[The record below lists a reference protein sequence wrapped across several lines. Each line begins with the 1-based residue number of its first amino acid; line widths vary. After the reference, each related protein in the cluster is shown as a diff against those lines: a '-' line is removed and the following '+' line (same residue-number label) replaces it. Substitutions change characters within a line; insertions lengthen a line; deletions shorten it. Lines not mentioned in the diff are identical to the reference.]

1 MPTRVFTFAHS
12 CVDQKPERGRVTECD
27 ASILELGVQSDG
39 GAVVSV
45 AIAQREMVTALPDLV
60 RCGGECAWIEC
71 AHVHRRVCE
80 LTLCV
85 DEALVDEAL
94 DAGAPACEEYLQLAM
109 AVCRLHA
116 SRRTARRRRR
126 RRRRRRPARARRGE
140 PSLPLYEHQER
151 TVAWMIAHEARLPPP
166 LRYDGNLRLTARYYI
181 DTGDGRDD

>member
-94 DAGAPACEEYLQLAM
+94 DAGALACEEYLVQLAM
-109 AVCRLHA
+109 AVWQAARIPA
-116 SRRTARRRRR
+116 APRGADEPPVFRARFVETARRK
-126 RRRRRRPARARRGE
+126 A
-140 PSLPLYEHQER
+140 Q
-151 TVAWMIAHEARLPPP
+151 
-166 LRYDGNLRLTARYYI
+166 ARY
-181 DTGDGRDD
+181 G